1 MGKQVKLSIDQ
12 GDDGDEISHKPI
24 FIYHVRGVKVG
35 SSSDYKRR
43 IKEQGYDLEDVEIIM
58 EVIPNCTTRNHVWI
72 IEQVE
77 ALKLGYPAEH
87 DGHRQAVNFL
97 RSSKRLRKY
106 VMTNTETGAETVI
119 TDAAAFELQH
129 KLPRCCVSHA
139 ANPNSRARF
148 VTLHGVK
155 HTVTYDDSV

>member
-1 MGKQVKLSIDQ
+1 MAL
-12 GDDGDEISHKPI
+12 GDSGMLLVEV
-24 FIYHVRGVKVG
+24 FVL
-35 SSSDYKRR
+35 RR
-43 IKEQGYDLEDVEIIM
+43 RMLLWRM
-58 EVIPNCTTRNHVWI
+58 CRH
-72 IEQVE
+72 VE

-129 KLPRCCVSHA
+129 KLPRCGVSHA